1 MALRLLRTQVLN
13 MQQVFVIALLLPA
26 LCQRLLPYYLVG
38 WSIVNNRCC
47 IFIDIVISDTL
58 SGYGIFYS
66 IYNSLV
72 SNSLER

>member
-1 MALRLLRTQVLN
+1 MALRLFSYPSIKYAT
-13 MQQVFVIALLLPA
+13 VFVIALLPA
-26 LCQRLLPYYLVG
+26 LCQRLLPYYSVR